1 MRKKVLVTALVLLAC
16 AALLCGCQRNG
27 NKVFSISRTK
37 GEANG
42 GENISWSALSEKYA
56 ALKYVP
62 ALMDPVDFYKPS
74 GSKGAKFGFL
84 EVDKPEAKYDELR
97 KMLENVGFV
106 LDENYD
112 GDFLSNRNRSTPEEK
127 AEAVCKRFYKD
138 VDGASDGVKRV
149 YVCIEYFALKYKNSR
164 NVFIRISG

>member
-1 MRKKVLVTALVLLAC
+1 MRKKAFLTALLLLIC
-16 AALLCGCQRNG
+16 AALLSGCQRNG
-27 NKVFSISRTK
+27 NKVFGISRTK

-74 GSKGAKFGFL
+74 GSNGAKFGFL
-84 EVDKPEAKYDELR
+84 EVEKPEARYDELR
-97 KMLENVGFV
+97 ETLEGAGFA
-106 LDENYD
+106 LDDDYD
-112 GDFLSNRNRSTPEEK
+112 GFLSNRNLSTEEEK

-138 VDGASDGVKRV
+138 VGGAGDGIRRV